1 MQILRL
7 CLVASLTAL
16 APAGALAADADLN
29 SGQEIYQAQC
39 SACHSNQPS
48 VNGIGP
54 SLAGV
59 AGRKAGSLPG
69 FHFTPALQGS
79 GLTWDAA
86 TFIQFLADPTK
97 LVPGTAMT
105 VMVPDA
111 TGRANLFAYLATL
124 KDTTAEV
131 KPSGPTVPKITGP
144 TQAELDG
151 AASAT
156 ETWLYA
162 SHDYAGTRFVDLDQ
176 ITSANAKNL
185 RPICLYRSE
194 QSASVQTSPLVYGG
208 VMYLT
213 FGRAT
218 VAIDAKTCRERWTY
232 IWQPKGQEISPAN
245 RGAAIKDGRL
255 VRGTADGYLIALD
268 MADGS
273 LLWSQPVAN
282 AAGGQYFSMPP
293 LIFGDLIIAGPSGA
307 DFGAKNWVG
316 AFKLETGEPVWKFN
330 LVPDPGEPGAETWE
344 SAESLKHGGGSLWTP
359 LSLDAKAGIVYLPVG
374 NPAPD
379 FYGEIRP
386 GANLYTDSLVALE
399 ARTGKLLWYRQF
411 IPHDVHD
418 ADLSQVSPL
427 FETTIDGKKHEVISV
442 SGKDGLLRLIDRN
455 SHDQFYEVPITTR
468 ENVDA
473 LPTVEGVHRCPGLLG
488 GMEWN
493 GPAYDP
499 GSNTLFV
506 PAVDWCGT
514 FSKAP
519 KDPPIMQGMHYYG
532 GAVASDPREKAKG
545 WLTAFDASTGKERW
559 KYASPTP
566 LVAGVTATSGGVL
579 FTGDLNN
586 DFLALDAATGDV
598 LYRFNTGGSI
608 GGGVITYALNGKQY
622 AAATSGTVS
631 AFFGGS
637 GLPAVIVFAA
647 DSSPAQAAMEPVD
660 PDQAPIAVV
669 DRFSDKAAH
678 LQLRTAD
685 NHLPGPNEPVDFDT
699 GPFITQG
706 LSPSTGKPVR
716 YYNFD
721 VQTTTPAPVYVLYR
735 EGEDKPVAD
744 QLDIIDTLPG
754 EKGYNDF
761 RQVWK
766 VSVPKDYVANT
777 ITDSATL
784 LDAGYKMEQTAT
796 LRNMPVVPDKSQAR
810 ARLNGESAALQ
821 RAWYRGQVT
830 KFFSFAEA
838 PLAAAG
844 ANVPLSPIYVTFN
857 INPGEPNG
865 GPGSGFRTEPDSP
878 QTHNVPFTLPGD
890 PGYSPLWLVAV
901 YDNADFPSVHDRA
914 TALKAKVLAPGAATV
929 NCPIVFV
936 AP

>member
-1 MQILRL
+1 MQISRL
-7 CLVASLTAL
+7 CLAAGFAAIASS
-16 APAGALAADADLN
+16 APAVAAEDVGA
-29 SGQEIYQAQC
+29 GQEIYQAQC
-39 SACHSNQPS
+39 SACHSNQPG

-59 AGRKAGSLPG
+59 AGRKSGSLQG
-69 FHFTPALQGS
+69 FHFTPALQGA
-79 GLTWDAA
+79 GLTWDAK
-86 TFIQFLADPTK
+86 TFIPFLADPSK

-105 VMVPDA
+105 VMVPDE

-124 KDTTAEV
+124 KDAAAET
-131 KPSGPTVPKITGP
+131 KPAGPAIPKITGP
-144 TQAELDG
+144 TQADLDG
-151 AASAT
+151 ASAAT
-156 ETWLYA
+156 DAWLYA
-162 SHDYAGTRFVDLDQ
+162 SHDYAGSRFVDLKQ
-176 ITSANAKNL
+176 ITPKNAKNL
-185 RPICLYRSE
+185 RPVCLYRSE

-273 LLWSQPVAN
+273 LLWSKPIAS

-293 LIFGDLIIAGPSGA
+293 LIFGDLVIAGPSGA
-307 DFGAKNWVG
+307 DFGAKNWIG
-316 AFKLETGEPVWKFN
+316 AFKLDSGEPVWKFN
-330 LVPDPGEPGAETWE
+330 LIPDPGEPGADSWQ

-379 FYGEIRP
+379 FYGELRP
-386 GANLYTDSLVALE
+386 GANLYTDSLVALD
-399 ARTGKLLWYRQF
+399 AKTGKLLWYRQF

-442 SGKDGLLRLIDRN
+442 SGKDGLLRLLDRN

-473 LPTVEGVHRCPGLLG
+473 VPTVEGVHRCPGLLG

-499 GSNTLFV
+499 GSNSLFV
-506 PAVDWCGT
+506 PAVDWCGI

-532 GAVASDPREKAKG
+532 GSVASDPREKSKG

-566 LVAGVTATSGGVL
+566 LVAGVTATAGGVL

-586 DFLALDAATGDV
+586 DFLALDAKTGDV

-608 GGGVITYALNGKQY
+608 GGGVISYALGGKQY

-637 GLPAVIVFAA
+637 GLPAVIVFAV
-647 DSSPAQAAMEPVD
+647 DTGVAQVAAQPLD
-660 PDQAPIAVV
+660 PDKAPVAAV
-669 DRFSDKAAH
+669 DRFSEKAAH
-678 LQLRTAD
+678 LQVRTAD
-685 NHLPGPNEPVDFDT
+685 NHIPGPNQPVDFDS

-706 LSPSTGKPVR
+706 LAPATGKPVR

-721 VQTTTPAPVYVLYR
+721 VQGTAPAPVYVLYR
-735 EGEDKPVAD
+735 EGEDQPVAG

-754 EKGYNDF
+754 ETGYNDF

-766 VSVPKDYVANT
+766 VSVPKAYVANT
-777 ITDSATL
+777 VTDAAAL
-784 LDAGYKMEQTAT
+784 LDAGYKMEQTAA
-796 LRNMPVVPDKSQAR
+796 LRNMPVVPDESTAR
-810 ARLNGESAALQ
+810 ARLNGESAELH
-821 RAWYRGQVT
+821 RAWYQGQVA

-838 PLAAAG
+838 PLSG
-844 ANVPLSPIYVTFN
+844 ANVPLSPIYAS
-857 INPGEPNG
+857 IPAR
-865 GPGSGFRTEPDSP
+865 RTADPAPASRPSP
-878 QTHNVPFTLPGD
+878 IPSRRITSRSRCRAIRAIPRYGWWRSTTTPIFQRCTTRPRRRRPRCWLPGRRR
-890 PGYSPLWLVAV
+890 S
-901 YDNADFPSVHDRA
+901 
-914 TALKAKVLAPGAATV
+914 TARS
-929 NCPIVFV
+929 CS
-936 AP
+936 

>member
-1 MQILRL
+1 LA
-7 CLVASLTAL
+7 ASLIAI
-16 APAGALAADADLN
+16 APAGATAADADLTM
-29 SGQEIYQAQC
+29 GQEIYQAQC
-39 SACHSNQPS
+39 SACHSNQPG

-59 AGRKAGSLPG
+59 AGRKAGSLAG

-79 GLTWDAA
+79 GLTWTAES
-86 TFIQFLADPTK
+86 FIQFLADPTK

-124 KDTTAEV
+124 KDTTAAT
-131 KPSGPTVPKITGP
+131 KPAGPAVPKIMGP
-144 TQAELDG
+144 TQADLDG

-156 ETWLYA
+156 DAWLYA
-162 SHDYAGTRFVDLDQ
+162 SHDYAGTRYTDLKE
-176 ITSANAKNL
+176 ITPANAKNL
-185 RPICLYRSE
+185 RPVCLYRSE

-245 RGAAIKDGRL
+245 RGAAIKDGKL
-255 VRGTADGYLIALD
+255 VRGTADGYLIGLD
-268 MADGS
+268 MASGS
-273 LLWSQPVAN
+273 LLWSQPIASF
-282 AAGGQYFSMPP
+282 AGGQYLSMPP
-293 LIFGDLIIAGPSGA
+293 LIFGDLIIVGPSGA
-307 DFGAKNWVG
+307 DFGAKNWIG

-330 LVPDPGEPGAETWE
+330 LIPDAGEPGAETWQNP
-344 SAESLKHGGGSLWTP
+344 ESLKHGGGSLWTP
-359 LSLDAKAGIVYLPVG
+359 VSLDAKAGIVYLPVG

-379 FYGEIRP
+379 FYGELRP
-386 GANLYTDSLVALE
+386 GANLYTDSLVALD
-399 ARTGKLLWYRQF
+399 AKTGKLLWYQQF

-427 FETTIDGKKHEVISV
+427 FETTIDGKTHAVIAV
-442 SGKDGLLRLIDRN
+442 SGKDGLLRLLDRN

-473 LPTVEGVHRCPGLLG
+473 IPTVEGVHRCPGLLG

-506 PAVDWCGT
+506 PAVDWCGI

-532 GAVASDPREKAKG
+532 GAVASDPREKSKG

-586 DFLALDAATGDV
+586 DFLALDAKTGDV

-608 GGGVITYALNGKQY
+608 GGGVISYALNGKQY
-622 AAATSGTVS
+622 AATVSGTVS

-637 GLPAVIVFAA
+637 GLPAVVIFAVN
-647 DSSPAQAAMEPVD
+647 SSAPHAVAQAVD
-660 PDQAPIAVV
+660 PDKAPVAAV

-678 LQLRTAD
+678 LQLRTPE
-685 NHLPGPNEPVDFDT
+685 NHLPGPNEPVDFDS

-721 VQTTTPAPVYVLYR
+721 VQTTMPAPVYVLYR
-735 EGEDKPVAD
+735 EGENKPVD
-744 QLDIIDTLPG
+744 GQLDIIDTLPG

-766 VSVPKDYVANT
+766 VTVAKDYVANT
-777 ITDSATL
+777 IVDAAALT
-784 LDAGYKMEQTAT
+784 DAGYKMEQTPV
-796 LRNMPVVPDKSQAR
+796 LRNMPVVPDKSRAK
-810 ARLNGESAALQ
+810 ARLNGQSAELH
-821 RAWYRGQVT
+821 RGWYRGQVA
-830 KFFSFAEA
+830 KFFSFDEA
-838 PLAAAG
+838 SLSG

-857 INPGEPNG
+857 VNPGQPNG
-865 GPGSGFRTEPDSP
+865 GPGSGFHTEPGSE
-878 QTHNVPFTLPGD
+878 QTHNVPATQPGD

-901 YDNADFPSVHDRA
+901 YDNADFPSVHDLK
-914 TALKAKVLAPGAATV
+914 TALKAKVLAAGVATV
-929 NCPIVFV
+929 NCPIVFIE
-936 AP
+936 P

>member
-1 MQILRL
+1 MQISRL
-7 CLVASLTAL
+7 CLAAT
-16 APAGALAADADLN
+16 LAAITSVGPAFAAEDVGA
-29 SGQEIYQAQC
+29 GQEIYQAQC
-39 SACHSNQPS
+39 SACHSNQPG

-59 AGRKAGSLPG
+59 AGRKAGSLQG
-69 FHFTPALQGS
+69 FHYTPAISGS
-79 GLTWDAA
+79 GLSWDAK

-105 VMVPDA
+105 VMVPDE

-124 KDTTAEV
+124 KDTTAQT
-131 KPSGPTVPKITGP
+131 KPTGPGVPKITGP

-151 AASAT
+151 AAASTDA
-156 ETWLYA
+156 WLYA
-162 SHDYAGTRFVDLDQ
+162 SHDYAGTRFVDLNQ
-176 ITSANAKNL
+176 ITPANAKNL
-185 RPICLYRSE
+185 RPVCLYRSE

-245 RGAAIKDGRL
+245 RGAAIKGGTL

-273 LLWSQPVAN
+273 LLWSQPIAS

-293 LIFGDLIIAGPSGA
+293 LIYGDLIIAGPSGA
-307 DFGAKNWVG
+307 DFGAKNWIG
-316 AFKLETGEPVWKFN
+316 AFKLASGEPVWKFN
-330 LVPDPGEPGAETWE
+330 LIPDPGEPGAETWE

-359 LSLDAKAGIVYLPVG
+359 LSLDTKAGIVYLPVG

-386 GANLYTDSLVALE
+386 GANLYTNSLVALD
-399 ARTGKLLWYRQF
+399 AKTGKLLWYRQF

-427 FETTIDGKKHEVISV
+427 FTTTIDGKAHDVVSV
-442 SGKDGLLRLIDRN
+442 SGKDGLLRLLDRN

-514 FSKAP
+514 FSKSP

-532 GAVASDPREKAKG
+532 GSVVSDPREKSKG
-545 WLTAFDASTGKERW
+545 WLTALDASTGTERW

-586 DFLALDAATGDV
+586 DFLALDAKTGDV

-608 GGGVITYALNGKQY
+608 GGGVISYAIDGKQY
-622 AAATSGTVS
+622 AATVSGTVS

-637 GLPAVIVFAA
+637 GLPAVVIFAV
-647 DSSPAQAAMEPVD
+647 DSSASHAVAQPVD
-660 PDQAPIAVV
+660 PDKAPIAAV

-678 LQLRTAD
+678 LQLRTPD
-685 NHLPGPNEPVDFDT
+685 NNLPGPNQPVNFDS

-721 VQTTTPAPVYVLYR
+721 VQTTTPAAVYVLYR
-735 EGEDKPVAD
+735 EGEGKPVEG

-754 EKGYNDF
+754 ETGYNDF

-766 VSVPKDYVANT
+766 VTVPKDYAANT
-777 ITDSATL
+777 VVDAGVL
-784 LDAGYKMEQTAT
+784 KDAGYKMEQTPV
-796 LRNMPVVPDKSQAR
+796 LRNMPVVPDKSMAMM
-810 ARLNGESAALQ
+810 RLKGENTDLQ
-821 RAWYRGQVT
+821 RAWYRGQVA
-830 KFFSFAEA
+830 KFFSFDEA
-838 PLAAAG
+838 PLSG
-844 ANVPLSPIYVTFN
+844 SGVPLSPIYVTFN
-857 INPGEPNG
+857 INPGVPNG
-865 GPGSGFRTEPDSP
+865 GPGSGFKTEPNSE
-878 QTHNVPFTLPGD
+878 QTHNIPFTLPGD
-890 PGYSPLWLVAV
+890 AGYSPLWLVAV
-901 YDNADFPSVHDRA
+901 YDNADFSAVHDRA

-936 AP
+936 TP